1 MEGQNLA
8 IAYRAA
14 EGQVEPLSELVTDL
28 LRLQVEVLVTAGGI
42 SATYAAK
49 AATSTLPI
57 VMVTSGD
64 LVQAGWP
71 KRGRQRFVG
80 ERRRSWFSPYRLDAL
95 RAVGEALL

>member
-1 MEGQNLA
+1 VEGQNLA

-42 SATYAAK
+42 TATYAAK

-64 LVQAGWP
+64 PVQAGLVKSLARP
-71 KRGRQRFVG
+71 GRNVTG
-80 ERRRSWFSPYRLDAL
+80 VAGLGVEIIERQLT
-95 RAVGEALL
+95 LLK